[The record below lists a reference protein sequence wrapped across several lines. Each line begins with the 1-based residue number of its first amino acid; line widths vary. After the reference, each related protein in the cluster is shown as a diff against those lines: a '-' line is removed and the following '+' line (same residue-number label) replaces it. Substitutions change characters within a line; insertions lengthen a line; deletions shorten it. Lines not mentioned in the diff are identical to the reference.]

1 MKINI
6 KKKLYKLLVKMHE
19 TDYIWLCGKYQ
30 LSPMFGIIPKK
41 NYTLSDFFN
50 YLPSCIIIGTLTIIN
65 FIINKLDKLNFI
77 IAESE

>member
-30 LSPMFGIIPKK
+30 LSPMFGIFP
-41 NYTLSDFFN
+41 
-50 YLPSCIIIGTLTIIN
+50 
-65 FIINKLDKLNFI
+65 
-77 IAESE
+77 